1 MTNGDRICDRCKR
14 HGRHCEW
21 YERQQ
26 MSCIWCFTRKSIC
39 TIDSEPVSKWKP
51 RAGTSGSR
59 SWKRSRV
66 EVESEPELEGNEE
79 VFEEV
84 GKALVGIQEALEEQ
98 NALRRESNWYLKG
111 IMRALLEGN
120 KLLSRGPV
128 DSTLKS
134 IVV

>member
-1 MTNGDRICDRCKR
+1 MLRDN
-14 HGRHCEW
+14 GRHCEW
-21 YERQQ
+21 YESWHT
-26 MSCIWCFTRKSIC
+26 SCVWCFTHKSIC

-59 SWKRSRV
+59 SRKRSRV
-66 EVESEPELEGNEE
+66 EVELEPESEGEKEVLEEA
-79 VFEEV
+79 

-98 NALRRESNWYLKG
+98 NALRWESNRYLKG

-128 DSTLKS
+128 DSTLKE
-134 IVV
+134 